1 MSLIF
6 KRADAGNKAS
16 ISRKSSYSNVRL
28 AEYSK
33 YLGLVAFQSLD
44 VNSQSPLVG

>member
-28 AEYSK
+28 AEHSK